1 MMKILDEDIA
11 LLDNLKK
18 SFQLYWLLW
27 VILLVTIA
35 LDSVTT
41 VMFMQVDGI
50 GFEANL
56 LIRWLA
62 LTFGII
68 PGVVFGKALQF
79 VAALGFS
86 ALSLKYSRA
95 ILMLLLFLN
104 MLAAYHNLSFN
115 SI

>member
-1 MMKILDEDIA
+1 MKILDEDIP

-18 SFQLYWLLW
+18 SVQFYWLLW
-27 VILLVTIA
+27 LILLVSIV
-35 LDSVTT
+35 LDTVTT
-41 VMFMQVDGI
+41 VIFMQGDGI
-50 GFEANL
+50 SFEANL

-68 PGVVFGKALQF
+68 PGVIFGKALQL

-95 ILMLLLFLN
+95 ILMLLTALN
-104 MLAAYHNLSFN
+104 ILAVYHNLR
-115 SI
+115 